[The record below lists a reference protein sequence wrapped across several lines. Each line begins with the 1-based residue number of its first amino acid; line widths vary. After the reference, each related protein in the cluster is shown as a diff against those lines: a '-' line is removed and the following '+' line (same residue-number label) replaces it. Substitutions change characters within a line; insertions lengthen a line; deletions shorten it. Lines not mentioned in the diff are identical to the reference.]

1 MGRRFP
7 GCVTKW
13 TDSNRHPSPVAAFNA
28 SSIVRSQTSASS
40 TTLQGA
46 FPVGGTD
53 TASAREG
60 AGRFLGGVGD
70 DQVGASP
77 LDRNEDLH
85 RDAVPVDPP

>member
-28 SSIVRSQTSASS
+28 SSIERSQTSASS
-40 TTLQGA
+40 TTRQGA

-53 TASAREG
+53 KGVSPR
-60 AGRFLGGVGD
+60 GRG
-70 DQVGASP
+70 P
-77 LDRNEDLH
+77 LPWR
-85 RDAVPVDPP
+85 RR